1 MSSHKHDENCR
12 KMFAVLSEYLYLE
25 LSADA
30 CREMETHIGG
40 CEPCAEFTQSLRK
53 TVELCRAYQ
62 PQDMPGPIAMDAR
75 QQLIDAYQK
84 MLAARR
90 YRLP

>member
-1 MSSHKHDENCR
+1 MSSHQHDENCR
-12 KMFAVLSEYLYLE
+12 KMFALLSEYLDLE

-53 TVELCRAYQ
+53 TVQLCRAYQ
-62 PQDMPGPIAMDAR
+62 PQEMPRPIAVDAR
-75 QQLIDAYQK
+75 DKLLAAYEK
-84 MLAARR
+84 MLARR
-90 YRLP
+90 